1 MKKISLLL
9 ASALALTVSGVE
21 LSYKNEF
28 FSVRFDTRG
37 AVIKELIHKKQNW
50 NGSSKSG
57 DSFGE
62 MRIGTAKGP
71 KVQEHE
77 NFEKYVR

>member
-50 NGSSKSG
+50 NA
-57 DSFGE
+57 FAQN
-62 MRIGTAKGP
+62 AKAW
-71 KVQEHE
+71 
-77 NFEKYVR
+77 KYTTI